1 MLAECV
7 IEGCSRIAHWTPC
20 YLSRSLSLP
29 LAGAGLDF
37 AHKNRAL
44 ENSFLGFASPDL
56 DFCLLL
62 SRQYSLHAHNKLG
75 KWSSAI
81 TWLKRQT
88 KNRSIRFGSIIFLML
103 LEFCT
108 SWSLEYD
115 DRGDRTFVG
124 SILIDGFCVAAAT
137 GSSAKIR
144 LCASSTLNSHEHT
157 EIGKDKEAV

>member
-1 MLAECV
+1 
-7 IEGCSRIAHWTPC
+7 
-20 YLSRSLSLP
+20 
-29 LAGAGLDF
+29 
-37 AHKNRAL
+37 
-44 ENSFLGFASPDL
+44 
-56 DFCLLL
+56 
-62 SRQYSLHAHNKLG
+62 
-75 KWSSAI
+75 
-81 TWLKRQT
+81 
-88 KNRSIRFGSIIFLML
+88 ML